1 MYTIL
6 KKLFLLIYFCVLI
19 LSVDNIKA
27 QQADGL
33 FDKEDNKLTFYQL
46 RGLTS
51 TFNQIDYFNLI
62 RTSIIEQPEY
72 AFALSTVTEKNMML
86 KFQRRNR
93 LPNLNLSIIND
104 KIIDRDVDDLTS
116 IRKRQDDSFDVV
128 LEIEQPIYTGGSINS
143 KIDIAKADFNLSKSQ
158 KDESFSNLII
168 DANRIYLSALRSDF
182 LYNYSNNL
190 LNELQPFMDKVKD
203 RVSLGISD
211 PIELAIFSIKYNN
224 LYSKVQ
230 NLKTSRD
237 QDIGIYEYFFKTE
250 FKNISFPEVFV
261 PNIEIDNKKSYSVK
275 ASELGYESAKNQ
287 VRLTRSDYLPQF
299 GFRTRYTNYDIDDS
313 EISDSDIRGGVFFS
327 LPLFTFGRAS
337 AKISS
342 ARAKANASK
351 MSIDIERKADDVR
364 ENELVNLVKSS
375 INTRAEFYN
384 SFLDTREQR
393 KIIGDRLD
401 VVNFSTDALANS
413 FIEEITL
420 LETVLDT
427 EITLLHGYF
436 MFLHQNKGLVS
447 FIGIQP

>member
-1 MYTIL
+1 MFTIL

-19 LSVDNIKA
+19 LSEGNIKA
-27 QQADGL
+27 QQADGF
-33 FDKEDNKLTFYQL
+33 FDQEDNKLTFYQL

-104 KIIDRDVDDLTS
+104 KVIDRDVDDLTS

-182 LYNYSNNL
+182 LYTYSNNL

-203 RVSLGISD
+203 RVRLGISD

-250 FKNISFPEVFV
+250 FKNVSFPEVFV
-261 PNIEIDNKKSYSVK
+261 PNIEIDNKKSYSVR

-327 LPLFTFGRAS
+327 MPLFTFGRAS

>member
-1 MYTIL
+1 MFTIL

-19 LSVDNIKA
+19 LSEGNIKA
-27 QQADGL
+27 QQADGF
-33 FDKEDNKLTFYQL
+33 FDQEDNKLTFYQL

-104 KIIDRDVDDLTS
+104 KVIDRDVDDLTS

-182 LYNYSNNL
+182 LYTYSNNL

-203 RVSLGISD
+203 RVRLGISD

-250 FKNISFPEVFV
+250 FKNVSFPEVFV
-261 PNIEIDNKKSYSVK
+261 PNIEIDNKKSYSVR

-327 LPLFTFGRAS
+327 MPLFTFGRAS

-393 KIIGDRLD
+393 KIIGDRL
-401 VVNFSTDALANS
+401 S
-413 FIEEITL
+413 FL
-420 LETVLDT
+420 
-427 EITLLHGYF
+427 
-436 MFLHQNKGLVS
+436 S
-447 FIGIQP
+447 R

>member
-1 MYTIL
+1 MFTIL
-6 KKLFLLIYFCVLI
+6 KKLFLLIYFCILI
-19 LSVDNIKA
+19 LSEGNIKA

-203 RVSLGISD
+203 RVRLGISD

-327 LPLFTFGRAS
+327 MPLFTFGRAS